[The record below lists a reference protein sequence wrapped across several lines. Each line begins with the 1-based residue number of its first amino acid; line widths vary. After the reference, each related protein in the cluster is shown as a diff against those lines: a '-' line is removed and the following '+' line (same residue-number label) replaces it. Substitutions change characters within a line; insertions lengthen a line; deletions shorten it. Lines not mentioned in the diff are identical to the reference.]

1 MSEDEFPEDQEFEF
15 PEDMLEKVMDHLKQA
30 SELLKECPTEELC
43 DKYKELFPP
52 KFGVYIMSEER
63 LNKLNNEM
71 INDTLMYLVNEGL
84 VEMYWD
90 DKTNDFVFSAK
101 DSLSGL

>member
-1 MSEDEFPEDQEFEF
+1 MNEDFENDEFEF
-15 PEDMLEKVMDHLKQA
+15 PEENFEEIMNYLKEA

-43 DKYKELFPP
+43 EKYKQLFPP
-52 KFGVYIMSEER
+52 KFGMYTMSEAR
-63 LNKLNNEM
+63 LSKLNNEM
-71 INDTLMYLVNEGL
+71 INDTLMHLVNEGL

-90 DKTNDFVFSAK
+90 DKTNDFIFSAK

>member
-1 MSEDEFPEDQEFEF
+1 MSDDVENDEFEF
-15 PEDMLEKVMDHLKQA
+15 PEENFEEIMNYLKEA

-43 DKYKELFPP
+43 EKYKELFPP
-52 KFGVYIMSEER
+52 KFGMYIMSEER
-63 LNKLNNEM
+63 LSKLNNEM
-71 INDTLMYLVNEGL
+71 INDTLMHLVNEGL

-90 DKTNDFVFSAK
+90 DTTNDFIFSAK